1 MKLLVVGSDQV
12 WSIEKVY
19 INYLAQWGAE
29 VQLFAAQNEFYDYY
43 NRSIVN
49 KVLYRA
55 GLTRIISR
63 INQRLRLAITQWR
76 PDAILIFKGM
86 EVLPSTLQWIR
97 EQGIFLANYNPDN
110 PFVFS
115 GAGSGNSRVTAGI
128 PLYDLHLTYNLEI
141 KERLDRE
148 YHIATA
154 LLPFGF
160 DVAQELYERCLREP
174 EISRVCFLGNPDEGR
189 VDLIRQLLDR
199 GIGIDVYGHHWDK
212 FLHHDNLHIHEAV
225 YGEDFWLVLHRY
237 RVQLNLLRPHNLRS
251 HNMRTF
257 EIPGIGGIQLA
268 PDTPEHRKFF
278 RPDHEIFLFRDMN
291 ECYDKIKMLLDLPAA
306 EATALREAARAV
318 SIAAGYTYKDR
329 ARQAL
334 DSIRE
339 RMQITSAAASKAT
352 SAATSTAASGKE
364 VGHV

>member
-19 INYLAQWGAE
+19 IKYLTGWGDE
-29 VQLFAAQNEFYDYY
+29 VQLFAAQNEFYRYY

-49 KVLYRA
+49 KIIYRL
-55 GLTRIISR
+55 GLSGIIGR
-63 INQRLRLAITQWR
+63 INRELRKVITESH
-76 PDAILIFKGM
+76 PDAILVFKGM

-97 EQGIFLANYNPDN
+97 PKGIFLANYNPDN
-110 PFVFS
+110 PFIFS
-115 GAGSGNSRVTAGI
+115 GSGSGNSRVTGGI

-141 KERLDRE
+141 KDRLERE
-148 YHIATA
+148 YHLATA

-160 DVAQELYERCLREP
+160 DVAEELYERCRLQP
-174 EISRVCFLGNPDEGR
+174 EVSRVCFLGNPDEGR

-212 FLHHDNLHIHEAV
+212 FIHHDNLHIHEAV
-225 YGEDFWLVLHRY
+225 YGEDFWLTLYRY

-268 PDTPEHRKFF
+268 PDTPEHRRFF

-306 EATALREAARAV
+306 EASALREAARAV
-318 SIAAGYTYKDR
+318 SIASGYTYQDR
-329 ARQAL
+329 ARQVL
-334 DSIRE
+334 DSIRGLMPA
-339 RMQITSAAASKAT
+339 R
-352 SAATSTAASGKE
+352 SGKE
-364 VGHV
+364 VDHV